1 MNNFDLIPVH
11 NELMMDSRDIAH
23 VTGKKHTHVS
33 RDISKMLLELYGEC
47 FRSPKNGTSYI
58 IKTYKNANNVE
69 TTYHLLNQELTLTL
83 LSGYSIKLRNQ
94 IVKKWMYLEKE
105 YKQKRVKSIEARN
118 TFTDTLKE
126 HGYTKA
132 YHYIQTTKQ
141 MKNKLG
147 ITNSKENMST
157 KELKRIAASEAL
169 ASAMLDDKYGY
180 SEVNPV
186 CVEASELL
194 QAAVQRKVLTA

>member
-1 MNNFDLIPVH
+1 MHSFDLAVLN
-11 NELMMDSRDIAH
+11 NELMMDSRDIANM
-23 VTGKKHTHVS
+23 TGKKHFHVI
-33 RDISKMLLELYGEC
+33 RDIENMQSKLTNPKLVWLKYKDNKGEMRTCARLPYRELMVLL
-47 FRSPKNGTSYI
+47 T
-58 IKTYKNANNVE
+58 
-69 TTYHLLNQELTLTL
+69 
-83 LSGYSIKLRNQ
+83 GYSVELRSA
-94 IVKKWMYLEKE
+94 IIDRWLYLEKE

-132 YHYIQTTKQ
+132 HQYIQTTKQ

-169 ASAMLDDKYGY
+169 ASAMLDDEYGY

-186 CVEASELL
+186 CIEASEVV